1 MRPLLIFFAIFLLL
15 SGRPAEKMRPVTSSL
30 GYFPAPVFSGT
41 PFFDENFKYAD
52 IILSK
57 TRKFTAVKMRIDLE
71 MHMVQFV
78 SNGVEA
84 ELQPG
89 MVKEVSYAD
98 TTTDGILFYKFRTG
112 YPASDNRTANHFY
125 IVMAEGS
132 CSLLRLVEKK
142 VTQRRNEITNEVF
155 KDYENAENFFL
166 FTKGGMKRLKKDKD
180 FIMAELAD
188 KQVQVNEFVQTNKIN
203 FRNVDQLV
211 KLINY
216 YNTL

>member
-1 MRPLLIFFAIFLLL
+1 MRLLLIFFAIFLLL
-15 SGRPAEKMRPVTSSL
+15 SGRPAEKMHPVINGL

-41 PFFDENFKYAD
+41 PFFDENYKYAD
-52 IILSK
+52 IVLSK
-57 TRKFTAVKMRIDLE
+57 TRKFTSVKMRIDLE
-71 MHMVQFV
+71 MHMVQFIA
-78 SNGVEA
+78 SGMEG

-89 MVKEVSYAD
+89 IVKEVSYVD
-98 TTTDGILFYKFRTG
+98 TTADGILFYKFRTG
-112 YPASDNRTANHFY
+112 YPASDNRTSNHFY

-142 VTQRRNEITNEVF
+142 ITQRKNEITNEVF
-155 KDYENAENFFL
+155 KDYENVESFYL
-166 FTKGGMKRLKKDKD
+166 FTKGEMKRLKKDKD

-188 KQVQVNEFVQTNKIN
+188 KQVQVNEFVQANKIN
-203 FRNVDQLV
+203 FRNMDQLV

>member
-1 MRPLLIFFAIFLLL
+1 
-15 SGRPAEKMRPVTSSL
+15 
-30 GYFPAPVFSGT
+30 
-41 PFFDENFKYAD
+41 
-52 IILSK
+52 
-57 TRKFTAVKMRIDLE
+57 MRIDLE

-78 SNGVEA
+78 ANGVEG

-98 TTTDGILFYKFRTG
+98 TTADGILFYKFRTG
-112 YPASDNRTANHFY
+112 YPAFENRTSNHFY

-142 VTQRRNEITNEVF
+142 ITQRKNEITNEVF
-155 KDYENAENFFL
+155 KDYENAESFYL
-166 FTKGGMKRLKKDKD
+166 FTKGEMKRLKKDKD